1 MNLVFA
7 IQTIIKQVYETVQ
20 EIMPNILFRCL
31 SLGIKMIILM
41 EQIHMNEV
49 INELCVVLYMYI
61 CVYMNIYTLQNVLN
75 FIFKIVGGPKTFNKL
90 AI

>member
-1 MNLVFA
+1 
-7 IQTIIKQVYETVQ
+7 
-20 EIMPNILFRCL
+20 
-31 SLGIKMIILM
+31 M